1 MMIRLVLCCVL
12 LGACSSSVT
21 LDTGLDGEVK
31 LSELEE
37 VQARRLCA
45 AVVSSSEQLV
55 DNNREGLC
63 KFSGA
68 LEASLVASLRGE
80 PEITVCEMATER
92 CFDEPPMVEANC
104 EISGFR
110 ACAVSVRQF
119 EDCYNDVM
127 DAFERSLDQVASA
140 SCASLVSGETR
151 LDPGQL
157 PSSCQLIETQCP
169 MLELEIGEVRMR
181 TPGG

>member
-12 LGACSSSVT
+12 LGACSSSVS

-37 VQARRLCA
+37 VQARGLCA
-45 AVVSSSEQLV
+45 AVVSSSEQLI
-55 DNNREGLC
+55 DNNREGAC

-68 LEASLVASLRGE
+68 LQASFAASLRGE
-80 PEITVCEMATER
+80 PGSTVCEMATEQ
-92 CFDEPPMVEANC
+92 CLGEPSMAEANC

-110 ACAVSVRQF
+110 ACEVSVRQF

-127 DAFERSLDQVASA
+127 DAFAGILDRLASA
-140 SCASLVSGETR
+140 SCESLVSGETR
-151 LDPGQL
+151 LNEEQAPT
-157 PSSCQLIETQCP
+157 SCQLIEAQCP

-181 TPGG
+181 TPG